1 MFQED
6 KSSGKKG
13 GQRPPQAGAAATTTT
28 ESELVQETDEKLVI
42 QDNTS
47 VTSKANKE
55 KSQSTIN
62 QNGEAKWACRQTIF
76 CFVFHAIKHGKK
88 YDVNFIILMKTF
100 LEKNDVENEKK
111 TPF

>member
-62 QNGEAKWACRQTIF
+62 QNGEAK
-76 CFVFHAIKHGKK
+76 
-88 YDVNFIILMKTF
+88 
-100 LEKNDVENEKK
+100 
-111 TPF
+111 